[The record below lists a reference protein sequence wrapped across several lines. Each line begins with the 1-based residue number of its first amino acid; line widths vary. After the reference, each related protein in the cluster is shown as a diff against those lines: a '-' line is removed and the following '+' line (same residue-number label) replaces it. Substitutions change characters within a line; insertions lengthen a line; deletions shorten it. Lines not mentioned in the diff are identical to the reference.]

1 MHLKIVILKK
11 KDEDDE
17 NYKII
22 NCLDDVLQL
31 IKNHGKVEKGDE
43 PKYNLAF
50 RDDKLNGF
58 FNFHW
63 KTKDTNLIYLTHD
76 VN

>member
-1 MHLKIVILKK
+1 MHLKIVILKNKK

-17 NYKII
+17 KYKII

-43 PKYNLAF
+43 PKYNLVF

-58 FNFHW
+58 F
-63 KTKDTNLIYLTHD
+63 
-76 VN
+76 